1 MPDENLLIMGG
12 EASYGIKM
20 EVKQQ
25 DIVLRTNATTSEW
38 LDLMDSI
45 QDGYIIVSLSSGEE
59 DSTTALRKFS
69 SQVSLRMVNLWLKFY
84 KIYLKFIS

>member
-1 MPDENLLIMGG
+1 MGG

-45 QDGYIIVSLSSGEE
+45 QDGYIIVGLSSGEE
-59 DSTTALRKFS
+59 DSTTALRK
-69 SQVSLRMVNLWLKFY
+69 QLTRVY
-84 KIYLKFIS
+84 KEGP

>member
-1 MPDENLLIMGG
+1 MGG

-38 LDLMDSI
+38 LDLTDSI

-59 DSTTALRKFS
+59 DSTTALRK
-69 SQVSLRMVNLWLKFY
+69 QLTRVY
-84 KIYLKFIS
+84 KEGP

>member
-45 QDGYIIVSLSSGEE
+45 QDGYIIVGLSSGEE
-59 DSTTALRKFS
+59 DSTTALRK
-69 SQVSLRMVNLWLKFY
+69 QLTRVY
-84 KIYLKFIS
+84 KEGP

>member
-25 DIVLRTNATTSEW
+25 DIVLRTNATSSEW

-45 QDGYIIVSLSSGEE
+45 QDGYIIVGLSSGEE

-69 SQVSLRMVNLWLKFY
+69 RQVSLRMVNLWLKFY

>member
-25 DIVLRTNATTSEW
+25 DIVLRTNTTTSEW

-59 DSTTALRKFS
+59 DSTAALRK
-69 SQVSLRMVNLWLKFY
+69 QLTRVY
-84 KIYLKFIS
+84 KGGP

>member
-25 DIVLRTNATTSEW
+25 DIVLRTNATSSEW

-45 QDGYIIVSLSSGEE
+45 QDGYIIVGLSSGEE
-59 DSTTALRKFS
+59 DSTTALRK
-69 SQVSLRMVNLWLKFY
+69 QMTRVY
-84 KIYLKFIS
+84 KEGP

>member
-1 MPDENLLIMGG
+1 MGG

-38 LDLMDSI
+38 LDLMDCI

-59 DSTTALRKFS
+59 DSTTALRKQLTRVF
-69 SQVSLRMVNLWLKFY
+69 KGGP
-84 KIYLKFIS
+84 

>member
-45 QDGYIIVSLSSGEE
+45 QDGYIIVGLSSGEE

>member
-25 DIVLRTNATTSEW
+25 DIVLRTNATSSEW

-45 QDGYIIVSLSSGEE
+45 QDGYIIVGLSSGEE
-59 DSTTALRKFS
+59 DSTTALRK
-69 SQVSLRMVNLWLKFY
+69 QLTRVY
-84 KIYLKFIS
+84 KEGP

>member
-45 QDGYIIVSLSSGEE
+45 QDGYIIVGLSSGEE
-59 DSTTALRKFS
+59 DSTTALRK
-69 SQVSLRMVNLWLKFY
+69 QLTRVY
-84 KIYLKFIS
+84 KEVP

>member
-45 QDGYIIVSLSSGEE
+45 QDGYIIVGLSSGEE

-69 SQVSLRMVNLWLKFY
+69 RQVSLRMVNLWLKFY

>member
-25 DIVLRTNATTSEW
+25 DIVLRTNATSSEW

-45 QDGYIIVSLSSGEE
+45 QDGYIIVGLSSGEE
-59 DSTTALRKFS
+59 DSTTALRK
-69 SQVSLRMVNLWLKFY
+69 QLTRVY
-84 KIYLKFIS
+84 KEVP

>member
-45 QDGYIIVSLSSGEE
+45 QDGYIIVGLSSGEE

-69 SQVSLRMVNLWLKFY
+69 RQVSLRMVNLWLKFY
-84 KIYLKFIS
+84 KIHLKFIS

>member
-1 MPDENLLIMGG
+1 MGG

-45 QDGYIIVSLSSGEE
+45 QDCYIIVGLSSGEE

-69 SQVSLRMVNLWLKFY
+69 RQVSLRMVNLWLKFY